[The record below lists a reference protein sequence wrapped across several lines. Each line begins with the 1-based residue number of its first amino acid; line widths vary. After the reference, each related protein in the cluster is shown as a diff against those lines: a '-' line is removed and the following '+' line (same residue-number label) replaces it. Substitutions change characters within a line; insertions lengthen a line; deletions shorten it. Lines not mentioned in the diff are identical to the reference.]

1 MPSMRR
7 PSKLKA
13 DTMATRAKSVTNN
26 HVWRIMAVSGARE
39 QGEGP
44 QMWRERRAGVDRCAA
59 ADAFHG
65 QRCECSGR
73 TAGRGRLCGRRAAG
87 VAVAVGQRRSEE
99 HTSEL
104 QSHV

>member
-1 MPSMRR
+1 MPSRCR

-13 DTMATRAKSVTNN
+13 DTMATRARSVTNN

-39 QGEGP
+39 QREGP

-65 QRCECSGR
+65 AAVRGLRADGR
-73 TAGRGRLCGRRAAG
+73 ADGRARAWMRA
-87 VAVAVGQRRSEE
+87 
-99 HTSEL
+99 
-104 QSHV
+104 